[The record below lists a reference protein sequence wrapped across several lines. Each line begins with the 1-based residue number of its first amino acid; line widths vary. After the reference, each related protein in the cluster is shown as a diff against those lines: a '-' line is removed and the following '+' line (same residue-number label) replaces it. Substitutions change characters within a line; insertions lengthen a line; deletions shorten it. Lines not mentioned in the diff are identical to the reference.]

1 MLGLEDN
8 LTTEIEFW
16 RELIEDRTPECPL
29 ETLERMQQALALAE
43 KKLQLLRLTGAAL
56 IDETHFDLGKEH

>member
-8 LTTEIEFW
+8 LNTEIEFW
-16 RELIEDRTPECPL
+16 RELIHDRTRDCPQ

-43 KKLQLLRLTGAAL
+43 RKLQLLRLNEMARL
-56 IDETHFDLGKEH
+56 HENPFNHGKEH